1 MSPAFQHCLA
11 PGEIQNKYLLK
22 DVDGSEEDT
31 GFLKII
37 NLKINKSG
45 KGGRSQLLNS
55 LEKSLMLGKIE
66 GRRWRQ
72 KMRWLDSITDTME

>member
-22 DVDGSEEDT
+22 EADGGEENT

-45 KGGRSQLLNS
+45 EGRSQLLNA
-55 LEKSLMLGKIE
+55 LEKSLMLGKIRAGEE
-66 GRRWRQ
+66 GVRR
-72 KMRWLDSITDTME
+72 